1 MANTVTKG
9 KWIVEV
15 LFDGATALDMA
26 DHYTA
31 GLCIESLE
39 FKPAADAAAIIVRE
53 SSATGPRLFSVAS
66 ELVTDS
72 KVKYFNTEQ
81 SKKAF
86 LLYVVGAEVTALSRL
101 IITLK

>member
-9 KWIVEV
+9 KWIIDV

-26 DHYTA
+26 DHYSD

-39 FKPAADAAAIIVRE
+39 FQPSTDGDAIIVRE
-53 SSATGPRLFSVAS
+53 TSATGPRLMSVTS
-66 ELVTDS
+66 ELSTDS

-81 SKKAF
+81 SKKRF
-86 LLYVVGAEVTALSRL
+86 FLYVVGDEASASSRL